1 MGRVFEK
8 LRKTYHISRFIFF
21 DLLAA
26 AVSWLFFN
34 FLRNEILHEPLSAI
48 RVELFVNCFVVGV
61 FWVILY
67 ACAGFYRDLYRKS
80 RAKEFFK
87 LITVTCIGAVVIFF
101 SLLLDDQGVKD
112 YTAYYKIFFAYLSL
126 HFVITAIFK
135 LGFLTYIKQ
144 LLKKKKIAFNTLI
157 IGSSKSAKEILEEID
172 DNYNSLGMRF
182 IGYVSVSGENK
193 INGKL
198 RNFGSYKNLAKVI
211 RRCKID
217 DVIIALES
225 SEHSIIEEV
234 LDMLEGYK
242 VRINIIPDIYEIILG
257 SVKANHFFGIPLIE
271 INHDIIPLWQKIIK
285 RLFDIFI
292 SLAVVVIG
300 FPFFATVAL
309 LTKFSSSGPIFYL
322 QERIGRDGI
331 PFKIVKFRSMYVDA
345 EQKGPA
351 LSSENDPRITPWG
364 RIMRKMRLDEL
375 PQFYNVLIGDMA
387 LVGPR
392 PERRYY
398 IEQIVKIAPHYKH
411 LQRVKP
417 GITSLGQVKFGYA
430 ENVDEMVKRLKYDI
444 LYIENMS
451 LAMDFMIILYTLL
464 IVIQGRGK

>member
-1 MGRVFEK
+1 LGRVFEK

-34 FLRNEILHEPLSAI
+34 FWRNEILNEPFSTITIAL
-48 RVELFVNCFVVGV
+48 LVNCFAIGF

-67 ACAGFYRDLYRKS
+67 SIASFYKDLYRKS
-80 RAKEFFK
+80 RTKEFFK

-101 SLLLDDQGVKD
+101 SLLLDDKGVKN
-112 YTAYYKIFFAYLSL
+112 YTSYYKIFFAYLFL
-126 HFVITAIFK
+126 HFFITAIFK
-135 LGFLTYIKQ
+135 IGFLTYIKQ

-157 IGSSKSAKEILEEID
+157 IGSSKNAKEILEEIER
-172 DNYNSLGMRF
+172 NHHSLGMRF

-211 RRCKID
+211 RRCKIN
-217 DVIIALES
+217 DVIIALDS
-225 SEHSIIEEV
+225 SEHIIIEEV

-257 SVKANHFFGIPLIE
+257 SVKVNHFFGIPLIE

-285 RLFDIFI
+285 RAVDILI
-292 SLAVVVIG
+292 SFTVIIIG
-300 FPFFATVAL
+300 LPFFLIIAL
-309 LTKFSSSGPIFYL
+309 ITKFSSSGPIFYL

-331 PFKIVKFRSMYVDA
+331 PFKIVKFRSMYVGA

-364 RIMRKMRLDEL
+364 RIMRRTRLDEL
-375 PQFYNVLIGDMA
+375 PQFYNVFIGDMA

-451 LAMDFMIILYTLL
+451 LAMDFMIILYTFL

>member
-34 FLRNEILHEPLSAI
+34 FWRNEILQEPWSKI
-48 RVELFVNCFVVGV
+48 RIELFINCFIVGV
-61 FWVILY
+61 FWVALY
-67 ACAGFYRDLYRKS
+67 ACASFYTDLYRKS
-80 RAKEFFK
+80 RTKEFFK

-101 SLLLDDQGVKD
+101 ALLLNDRGVKD
-112 YTAYYKIFFAYLSL
+112 YTSYYKIFFAYLFL
-126 HFVITAIFK
+126 HFFITVVFK
-135 LGFLTYIKQ
+135 LGFLSYIKY

-157 IGSSKSAKEILEEID
+157 IGSNKRAKEILEEVEGKFH
-172 DNYNSLGMRF
+172 SLGMRF

-198 RNFGSYKNLAKVI
+198 RNFGDYQNLEKVI
-211 RRCKID
+211 RRCKIN

-225 SEHSIIEEV
+225 SEHHIIEEV
-234 LDMLEGYK
+234 LDMMEGYK
-242 VRINIIPDIYEIILG
+242 VRINILPDIYEIILG

-271 INHDIIPLWQKIIK
+271 INQDIIPLWQKIVK
-285 RLFDIFI
+285 RTVDIFV
-292 SLAVVVIG
+292 SMFVVVLG
-300 FPFFATVAL
+300 FPFFALIAT
-309 LTKFSSSGPIFYL
+309 LTKLSSSGPVFYR
-322 QERIGRDGI
+322 QERIGRDGV

-351 LSSENDPRITPWG
+351 LASENDPRITPWG

-375 PQFYNVLIGDMA
+375 PQFYNVLVGDMS

-451 LAMDFMIILYTLL
+451 LAMDFMIILYTFL

>member
-1 MGRVFEK
+1 
-8 LRKTYHISRFIFF
+8 
-21 DLLAA
+21 LAA

-34 FLRNEILHEPLSAI
+34 FWRNEILDEPLSAI
-48 RVELFVNCFVVGV
+48 RFELFRNCFIIGV

-67 ACAGFYRDLYRKS
+67 AGAGFYRDLYRKS
-80 RAKEFFK
+80 RTKELLK
-87 LITVTCIGAVVIFF
+87 LITVTFIGAVIIFF
-101 SLLLDDQGVKD
+101 VLLLNDKGVKD
-112 YTAYYKIFFAYLSL
+112 YTAYYKTFFAYLFL
-126 HFVITAIFK
+126 HFIVTAIFK
-135 LGFLTYIKQ
+135 LSFLSYIKH

-157 IGSSKSAKEILEEID
+157 IGSNKRAKEILEEV
-172 DNYNSLGMRF
+172 DNKFHSLGMRF
-182 IGYVSVSGENK
+182 IGYVSVGGENR

-198 RNFGSYKNLAKVI
+198 RNFGNYENLEKVI
-211 RRCKID
+211 RRCKVH

-225 SEHSIIEEV
+225 SEHHIIEEV
-234 LDMLEGYK
+234 LDRMEGHP
-242 VRINIIPDIYEIILG
+242 VRINIIPDVYELILG

-271 INHDIIPLWQKIIK
+271 INQDIIPLWQKIAK
-285 RLFDIFI
+285 RMFDIFV
-292 SLAVVVIG
+292 SLAVIIVG
-300 FPFFATVAL
+300 LPFFIIISL
-309 LTKFSSSGPIFYL
+309 ITKFSSTGPIFYT
-322 QERIGRDGI
+322 QERIGRDGL
-331 PFKIVKFRSMYVDA
+331 PFNIVKFRSMYLDA

-364 RIMRKMRLDEL
+364 RIMRRTRIDEL
-375 PQFYNVLIGDMA
+375 PQFYNVLIGEMSI
-387 LVGPR
+387 VGPR